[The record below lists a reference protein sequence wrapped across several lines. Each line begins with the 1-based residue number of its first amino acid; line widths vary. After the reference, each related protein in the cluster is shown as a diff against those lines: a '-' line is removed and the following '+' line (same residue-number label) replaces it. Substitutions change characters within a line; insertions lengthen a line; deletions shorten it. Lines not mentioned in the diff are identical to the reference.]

1 MLELKTHEIKSLA
14 QATSAKLVVLASNKQ
29 DSFDSI
35 YVLERDQQPL
45 SLVKIPLLCNLLD
58 PKTTGMVPSLRFSA
72 LKMLKTLDD
81 SVLLFDQ

>member
-1 MLELKTHEIKSLA
+1 MLDLKTHEIKSLA

-35 YVLERDQQPL
+35 YVLDRDQQPL

-58 PKTTGMVPSLRFSA
+58 PKTTVTVPILRFSA